1 VLDPKASGS
10 WGRAELAELAG
21 VVANGGADEHLLG
34 LARLGLIA
42 HDDQARRRWHATK
55 PLTPLAESLTGVLA
69 SLRTVPDSRR
79 ARPEVAPSAALRV
92 ERALRGAEL
101 AASAA
106 SSELSQGQVSEILR
120 LLDAAAQCLQSEP
133 RGT

>member
-1 VLDPKASGS
+1 VLDPSASGS

-42 HDDQARRRWHATK
+42 HDDQVRRRWYATK
-55 PLTPLAESLTGVLA
+55 PSTPLAESLTGVLA
-69 SLRTVPDSRR
+69 ALRTVPDSRR
-79 ARPEVAPSAALRV
+79 ARTDGTPSTVLRV
-92 ERALRGAEL
+92 RRALRGAEL
-101 AASAA
+101 TASAA
-106 SSELSQGQVSEILR
+106 SSELGQGQVSEILR
-120 LLDAAAQCLQSEP
+120 LLDAAAQCLPSEP